1 MGITLD
7 ELRKKAQK
15 QIKKKNYLGYFQKFN
30 AGNVPLNNAIFN
42 SIMDTSDS
50 EAAGDIL
57 GVGEAD
63 GGIGMVGGAM
73 GEDLKIKK
81 EGNQIPEEETVTF
94 YYTSKNE
101 NPDNTWYQVE
111 TDKVTVGKEDV
122 IQALLNLLKYTEDF
136 AYMDDSEFEQI
147 VRNHWRELKDKYYEE
162 LFTLFHKNVIDSEEE
177 NFTDE
182 FYDDNV
188 NFDYEDEEEP
198 DVEFTSTEFENID
211 SDDPTFESK
220 YDPISKYD
228 LEEDYY
234 DVDFDDLLDQAFNYG
249 YTYGFEGETA
259 FQKFLNKLY
268 EKYSLEDYEE
278 KDLRDAFYNG
288 NHQAEMD
295 EEEKYYNEEFN
306 KTPYIPEYSEQN
318 PEDEFD
324 DDWRIGLELF
334 DGGKSYKVI
343 SVLDER
349 EVDGYELSIVG
360 AIGNELSNADE
371 EVYFVLLD
379 SDIEWGPVDTAE
391 EALEWA
397 SDVHDGY
404 YSDDEDDFDSDD
416 EFLYNDEPLQESFM
430 SNLDLELQD
439 PKYIGKLEKNIKA
452 LEKELKFLRNQAP
465 KEIHKGGAFDS
476 QKEIDEAIEQTEREL
491 AREQAK
497 YKIIK
502 RAGLL

>member
-42 SIMDTSDS
+42 FIMDTSDS
-50 EAAGDIL
+50 DAVGDIS

-73 GEDLKIKK
+73 GEDLEVKK
-81 EGNQIPEEETVTF
+81 VDTQEIPEEEIVTF
-94 YYTSKNE
+94 HYTSKDE
-101 NPDNTWYQVE
+101 NPADKWYEVK
-111 TDKVTVGKEDV
+111 TSTVTVLKEDV
-122 IQALLNLLKYTEDF
+122 IQALLNLLRYTEEF
-136 AYMDDSEFEQI
+136 AYMDDSDFEST
-147 VRNHWRELKDKYYEE
+147 VRKYWKELKDEYYEE
-162 LFTLFHKNVIDSEEE
+162 LFNLFHQNMEDVEPED
-177 NFTDE
+177 FTNE
-182 FYDDNV
+182 FYDDNIS
-188 NFDYEDEEEP
+188 FDYEDEEEP
-198 DVEFTSTEFENID
+198 DVEFTSTEFEDID
-211 SDDPTFESK
+211 SDDPTFELK

-234 DVDFDDLLDQAFNYG
+234 DVDFDALLDQAFNCG
-249 YTYGFEGETA
+249 YNHGFEGEAA
-259 FQKFLNKLY
+259 FQKFLNKIY

-278 KDLRDAFYNG
+278 KDLRDAFYYG
-288 NHQAEMD
+288 NRQAEMD

-306 KTPYIPEYSEQN
+306 KTPYIPEYSEYSF
-318 PEDEFD
+318 EDDYSDYD
-324 DDWRIGLELF
+324 DDLT
-334 DGGKSYKVI
+334 
-343 SVLDER
+343 DE
-349 EVDGYELSIVG
+349 Y
-360 AIGNELSNADE
+360 DE
-371 EVYFVLLD
+371 KRPYR
-379 SDIEWGPVDTAE
+379 
-391 EALEWA
+391 
-397 SDVHDGY
+397 Y
-404 YSDDEDDFDSDD
+404 YDDEEDDFK
-416 EFLYNDEPLQESFM
+416 YNDEPLQESFM

-452 LEKELKFLRNQAP
+452 LEKELNFLRNQAP